1 MLILPIKAKWF
12 DMILSG
18 EKREEY
24 RELKPYWATRFRN
37 AGLLT
42 DDGPTEKTATAFF
55 INGYAPKGPVI
66 RARVKLSVTVGL
78 PEWGAEPGKYYFVL
92 SIYPDLAS
100 WAGFDR
106 KQIFERAAG

>member
-12 DMILSG
+12 NMILSG
-18 EKREEY
+18 IKTEEY

-37 AGLLT
+37 AGLLD
-42 DDGPTEKTATAFF
+42 DDGPTGKTVNAYF
-55 INGYAPKGPVI
+55 INGYAARGPII
-66 RARVKLSVTVGL
+66 RAKVTLYISEGR

-92 SIYPDLAS
+92 FVFPDFAS
-100 WAGFDR
+100 WDGYDR